1 MSQPPEDPHIPT
13 LTQVVK
19 SAVRAQACE
28 PSAGPKPGL
37 TPMDLDIDLPLEQL
51 DATVSLAPRSMGE
64 ALLEPITPAR
74 PSAPDEADQ
83 RARIE
88 ACVDA
93 ALAAQI
99 PALRDRL
106 VEAVIEAMYAP
117 DRETGE

>member
-1 MSQPPEDPHIPT
+1 
-13 LTQVVK
+13 
-19 SAVRAQACE
+19 
-28 PSAGPKPGL
+28 
-37 TPMDLDIDLPLEQL
+37 MDLDIDLPLEQL
-51 DATVSLAPRSMGE
+51 DAPVSLIPPSMGE

-106 VEAVIEAMYAP
+106 VEAVIEAMHTP
-117 DRETGE
+117 DGESGE